1 PRAEVL
7 ADLHTGDGAGAV
19 GHLAADE
26 ATHLAAVGQHGDRT
40 AVETRRRRLQ
50 DDGVAGPPPARHL
63 DDVAATQR
71 GERLRDRV
79 ALRARAAPRQLGL
92 EVADLAAQV
101 HVLAEVAQVAAH
113 RLGVA
118 AQRLGVAAGLPRQAD
133 DAPIGLELRERGLE
147 HLARPLPAR

>member
-1 PRAEVL
+1 RCAVLDAPDERVVLGAQPLVAVRPSRVLLAVRAAVAGVGAQRLAQRGQPVVGAGVPGGPAHALGRAVGQRTERVAHRGAEVAAVLGPPRAEVL

-63 DDVAATQR
+63 D
-71 GERLRDRV
+71 
-79 ALRARAAPRQLGL
+79 
-92 EVADLAAQV
+92 
-101 HVLAEVAQVAAH
+101 
-113 RLGVA
+113 
-118 AQRLGVAAGLPRQAD
+118 
-133 DAPIGLELRERGLE
+133 
-147 HLARPLPAR
+147 